1 MTQDGSDA
9 RVAQQAG
16 DLAVGEDGHQHGG
29 SIPKLETGI
38 AGFDDMTMG
47 GIPRRRATVL
57 AGQAGSAK
65 TVFSGQFLAEGVRRG
80 QPGVFV
86 TLEEPADD
94 LRENLS
100 TLGCDIAG
108 WERAGDWRFVDAS
121 PLMRL
126 GPDGQARV
134 EPYRIETLVAQIGHA
149 VDATGAQRLV
159 LDSLNAMLAL
169 QDDPRIAR
177 QALRSLIGS
186 LRGLGLTV
194 MLTVETPADPGTA
207 LSSYGIE
214 EFVADNVVLLHN
226 VLEGRVRRRTVEV
239 LKMRGAMHHRG
250 EVPFTVLPGQGVVVL
265 PMTRQ
270 HVETPDP
277 TRVTSGD
284 PAFDEMLRGGFFTAS
299 VALIAG
305 PTGTGKSMLATQFLG
320 GACEN
325 GERALLFAF
334 EESRGQVLRSAAGWG
349 RDFAG
354 WERDGLLHI
363 AASYP
368 DVASLDD
375 HLVQIQ
381 EVVRR
386 FRPARVA
393 VDSLSALERLGTN
406 ESYREFVT
414 RLTAFLKQEQVLT
427 MVTVSSSALLGGT
440 SVAEGH
446 ISPLT
451 DAIVLLRYAEVA
463 GSVRRAVAV
472 IKLRGSGHDERIRQ
486 FTIGSQGLELAGAF
500 DTVTGILSGH
510 PVPFLDGRSSAAS
523 R

>member
-1 MTQDGSDA
+1 MTQDGNDA
-9 RVAQQAG
+9 RAAHLAG
-16 DLAVGEDGHQHGG
+16 SVPVGEDGHQHGA
-29 SIPKLETGI
+29 SIAKMETGI
-38 AGFDDMTMG
+38 LGFDDMTMG
-47 GIPRRRATVL
+47 GLPRRRATVL

-65 TVFSGQFLAEGVRRG
+65 TVFAGQFLAEGVRRG

-86 TLEEPADD
+86 TLEEPAAD
-94 LRENLS
+94 LRANLS

-108 WERAGDWRFVDAS
+108 WEAAGDWRFVDAS

-126 GPDGQARV
+126 GPDGDARI
-134 EPYRIETLVAQIGHA
+134 EPYRLETLTAQIGHA
-149 VDATGAQRLV
+149 VDATGAERLV

-169 QDDPRIAR
+169 NSDSRVAR
-177 QALRSLIGS
+177 QMLRSLIGT

-194 MLTVETPADPGTA
+194 MLTVETPNDPGTA

-226 VLEGRVRRRTVEV
+226 VLEGKVRRRTVEV

-265 PMTRQ
+265 PMSRQ
-270 HVETPDP
+270 HAETPDP
-277 TRVTSGD
+277 TRVSTGD
-284 PAFDEMLRGGFFTAS
+284 PQLDEMLHGGLFSAS
-299 VALIAG
+299 VVLVAG
-305 PTGTGKSMLATQFLG
+305 PTGTGKTMLSTAFLS
-320 GACEN
+320 GALER
-325 GERALLFAF
+325 GERALLVAF
-334 EESRGQVLRSAAGWG
+334 EESRSQVLRNAAGWG

-354 WERDGLLHI
+354 WERDGRLQI

-375 HLVQIQ
+375 HLVEIQ

-393 VDSLSALERLGTN
+393 VDSLSALERLFTN
-406 ESYREFVT
+406 DSYREFVT

-463 GSVRRAVAV
+463 GYIRRAIAV

-486 FTIGSQGLELAGAF
+486 FTIGRNGLELGGAF
-500 DTVTGILSGH
+500 ETVTGILSGRTATMQ
-510 PVPFLDGRSSAAS
+510 FGLAATS
-523 R
+523 